1 MQELCN
7 SSESIIFQMINARCY
22 KIMDGERHTVWR
34 QNNELQCTVIWTFV
48 QNKSFHVYPEKLLKY
63 PSFSQLRVC
72 ILQQVKYKSKYQT
85 PLLWWDI
92 KEIYNIIHKT
102 VLLFLPVLYL
112 ERPVIFFSKIVFML
126 TCNRFLF

>member
-1 MQELCN
+1 MQDVTKSWMGKDTQYEDRTTNCN
-7 SSESIIFQMINARCY
+7 VQSYGHLY
-22 KIMDGERHTVWR
+22 KI
-34 QNNELQCTVIWTFV
+34 NLSTFTR
-48 QNKSFHVYPEKLLKY
+48 NPEKLLKY
-63 PSFSQLRVC
+63 PSFSQLHVC

-112 ERPVIFFSKIVFML
+112 ERPVIFFQKL
-126 TCNRFLF
+126 YLC